1 VHILWAG
8 STPAIYILHYEVN
21 LKEEFLFV
29 EKYRPKTI
37 EECVLPKS
45 LKNTFQSIVDTG
57 ELPNMMF
64 TGSAGVGKTTVARAL
79 CNELG
84 LDYIIVNGSEDGNI
98 DTLRGR
104 IKQFASTISLQG
116 GQKVVIL
123 DEADYLNPQS
133 TQPALRG
140 FIEEFS
146 TNCRFILTCNFKNR
160 IIDPLHSRCSIYE
173 FNYPIESES
182 LAGDFMKR
190 LQFILDSEHIIYDNQ
205 VIAELIMKYMPDWRR
220 VINECQR
227 YGISGHI
234 DTGILVTL
242 SETSINKLMED
253 LKAKNF
259 KKMRRWVTDN
269 IDVESS
275 KLFRVVYD
283 NMIQYVQPQ
292 SIPQLV
298 LILADYSYK
307 DSFVADHELNVV
319 ACMTEIMSQIK
330 FK

>member
-1 VHILWAG
+1 V
-8 STPAIYILHYEVN
+8 YV
-21 LKEEFLFV
+21 KEFLFV
-29 EKYRPKTI
+29 EKYRPQTI
-37 EECVLPKS
+37 QECILPDD
-45 LKNTFQSIVDTG
+45 LKETFQKIVDKG

-64 TGSAGVGKTTVARAL
+64 TGSAGVGKTTVAKAM
-79 CNELG
+79 CNELD
-84 LDYIIVNGSEDGNI
+84 LDYMLINGSEDGNI
-98 DTLRGR
+98 DTLRGK

-146 TNCRFILTCNFKNR
+146 GNCRFILTCNFKNR

-173 FNYPIESES
+173 FN
-182 LAGDFMKR
+182 LGNKAKMAQAFMSR
-190 LQFILDSEHIIYDNQ
+190 LQFILDSEHIIYDNA
-205 VIAELIMKYMPDWRR
+205 VIAELIMKYIPDWRR

-227 YGISGHI
+227 YGMSGHI

-242 SETSINKLMED
+242 SESSINGLMED
-253 LKAKNF
+253 LKTKNF
-259 KKMRRWVTDN
+259 KKMRKWVTDN
-269 IDVESS
+269 IDVESA
-275 KLFRVVYD
+275 KLFRMIYD
-283 NMIQYVQPQ
+283 NMSEYVEPS

-319 ACMTEIMSQIK
+319 ACMTEIMSQIN

>member
-1 VHILWAG
+1 M
-8 STPAIYILHYEVN
+8 
-21 LKEEFLFV
+21 EEFLFV

-37 EECVLPKS
+37 EECILPKR
-45 LKNTFQSIVDTG
+45 LKDTFQEIVQKG

-79 CNELG
+79 CNEMG
-84 LDYIIVNGSEDGNI
+84 LDYMIINGSEDGNI
-98 DTLRGR
+98 DTLRGK

-140 FIEEFS
+140 FIEEYS

-173 FNYPIESES
+173 FNIGNKSKMAS
-182 LAGDFMKR
+182 AFMQR
-190 LQFILDSEHIIYDNQ
+190 LQFILDSENIKYENQ
-205 VIAELIMKYMPDWRR
+205 VLAELIMKYIPDWRR

-227 YGISGHI
+227 YGMSGTI

-242 SETSINKLMED
+242 SESSIKELMND
-253 LKAKNF
+253 LKNKNF
-259 KKMRRWVTDN
+259 KGMRKWVTDN
-269 IDVESS
+269 MDVESA
-275 KLFRVVYD
+275 KIFRMVYD
-283 NMIQYVQPQ
+283 NMINYVE
-292 SIPQLV
+292 SSSVPQLV

>member
-1 VHILWAG
+1 M
-8 STPAIYILHYEVN
+8 
-21 LKEEFLFV
+21 KEFLFV
-29 EKYRPKTI
+29 EKYRPQTI
-37 EECVLPKS
+37 EDCILPS
-45 LKNTFQSIVDTG
+45 GLKETFQKIVDKG
-57 ELPNMMF
+57 EIPNMMF

-79 CNELG
+79 CNELD
-84 LDYIIVNGSEDGNI
+84 LDYMLINGSEDGNI
-98 DTLRGR
+98 DTLRGK

-146 TNCRFILTCNFKNR
+146 SNCRFILTCNFKNR

-173 FNYPIESES
+173 FNLGNKAEM
-182 LAGDFMKR
+182 AQTFMAR
-190 LQFILDSEHIIYDNQ
+190 LQFILDSEHIIYDNA
-205 VIAELIMKYMPDWRR
+205 VIAELIMKYIPDWRR

-227 YGISGHI
+227 YGMSGHI

-242 SETSINKLMED
+242 SETSIKGLMED

-259 KKMRRWVTDN
+259 KKMRKWVTDN

-275 KLFRVVYD
+275 KLFRMIYD
-283 NMIQYVQPQ
+283 NMTDYVEPQ
-292 SIPQLV
+292 SIPQVV

-319 ACMTEIMSQIK
+319 ACMTEIMSSIK

>member
-1 VHILWAG
+1 V
-8 STPAIYILHYEVN
+8 
-21 LKEEFLFV
+21 KEFLFV
-29 EKYRPKTI
+29 EKYRPRTI
-37 EECVLPKS
+37 SNCVLPKS
-45 LKNTFQSIVDTG
+45 LKNTFQSIVDKG

-84 LDYIIVNGSEDGNI
+84 LDYMMINGSEDGNI
-98 DTLRGR
+98 DTLRGK
-104 IKQFASTISLQG
+104 IKQFASTVSLQG

-146 TNCRFILTCNFKNR
+146 SNCRFILTCNFKNR

-173 FNYPIESES
+173 FNYGMDKGPVASAFMRR
-182 LAGDFMKR
+182 LGD
-190 LQFILDSEHIIYDNQ
+190 ILDAEEIKYNNE
-205 VIAELIMKYMPDWRR
+205 VLAELIMKYIPDWRR
-220 VINECQR
+220 VLNECQR
-227 YGISGHI
+227 YGMSGTI

-242 SETSINKLMED
+242 SESSIKGLMEN
-253 LKAKNF
+253 LKTKNF
-259 KKMRRWVTDN
+259 KKMRKWVTDN
-269 IDVESS
+269 MDVEST
-275 KLFRVVYD
+275 KLFRMVYD
-283 NMIQYVQPQ
+283 NMIEYVMPS

>member
-1 VHILWAG
+1 
-8 STPAIYILHYEVN
+8 
-21 LKEEFLFV
+21 
-29 EKYRPKTI
+29 
-37 EECVLPKS
+37 
-45 LKNTFQSIVDTG
+45 
-57 ELPNMMF
+57 MMF
-64 TGSAGVGKTTVARAL
+64 TGSAGIGKTTVARAL
-79 CNELG
+79 CNELD
-84 LDYIIVNGSEDGNI
+84 LDYMMINGSEDGNI
-98 DTLRGR
+98 DTLRGK
-104 IKQFASTISLQG
+104 IKQFASTVSLHG

-146 TNCRFILTCNFKNR
+146 SNCRFILTCNFKNR

-173 FNYPIESES
+173 FNYSAESES
-182 LAGDFMKR
+182 LAGAFMQR
-190 LQFILDSEHIIYDNQ
+190 LQFILDSESIIYDNQ
-205 VIAELIMKYMPDWRR
+205 VIAELIMKYIPDWRR
-220 VINECQR
+220 VLNECQR
-227 YGISGHI
+227 YGMSGHI

-242 SETSINKLMED
+242 SEASISSLMTD

-269 IDVESS
+269 IDVESA
-275 KLFRVVYD
+275 KLFRMVYD
-283 NMIQYVQPQ
+283 NMSSYVQPQ

>member
-1 VHILWAG
+1 M
-8 STPAIYILHYEVN
+8 
-21 LKEEFLFV
+21 KEFLFV
-29 EKYRPKTI
+29 EKYRPQTI
-37 EECVLPKS
+37 EDCILPEG
-45 LKNTFQSIVDTG
+45 LKETFQKIVDKG

-79 CNELG
+79 CNELD
-84 LDYIIVNGSEDGNI
+84 LDYMLINGSEDGNI
-98 DTLRGR
+98 DTLRGK

-123 DEADYLNPQS
+123 DEADYLNPSS

-146 TNCRFILTCNFKNR
+146 SNCRFILTCNFKNR

-173 FNYPIESES
+173 FNLGNKAEM
-182 LAGDFMKR
+182 AQKFMAR
-190 LQFILDSEHIIYDNQ
+190 LQFILDSEHIIYDNA
-205 VIAELIMKYMPDWRR
+205 VIAELIMKYIPDWRR

-227 YGISGHI
+227 YGMSGHI

-242 SETSINKLMED
+242 SETSIAGLMED
-253 LKAKNF
+253 LKTKNF
-259 KKMRRWVTDN
+259 KKMRKWVTDN
-269 IDVESS
+269 IDVESA
-275 KLFRVVYD
+275 KLFRLIYD
-283 NMIQYVQPQ
+283 NMSDYVEPS

-319 ACMTEIMSQIK
+319 ACMTEIMSSIK